1 MHLGWWMDSEG
12 QWNLIQN
19 KDDWCWFWI
28 VVGRY
33 YLYLYQEVQRFAW
46 VLWVMPCLS
55 ILMVTLI
62 FCWWAFALHTTDQ
75 NRSMSAVSEDLCI
88 SQVLLCFAFYF
99 KTHGPCILSPATNT
113 ESEWIS
119 PLVSPRQQ
127 ANVFSHFSIK
137 NEQQQRLAM
146 QPGSR
151 VFQGTPHLSP
161 WRSVPWGTTKR
172 FLPKEH
178 PFFPPS
184 KVLFAYEAHW
194 FLFSFPC
201 HTSFGSGLTKS
212 FYGDLRPKPILR
224 IWSLY
229 QQRKRKETKHT
240 SSTQPQGGSLR
251 EESTRKSKER
261 SWWNLPLYNVHKLT
275 IVLLILVL
283 SLSCHLFVL
292 TSLP

>member
-1 MHLGWWMDSEG
+1 M
-12 QWNLIQN
+12 
-19 KDDWCWFWI
+19 
-28 VVGRY
+28 
-33 YLYLYQEVQRFAW
+33 EVLAFW
-46 VLWVMPCLS
+46 VLQQTQNQSEFHHLS
-55 ILMVTLI
+55 
-62 FCWWAFALHTTDQ
+62 AL
-75 NRSMSAVSEDLCI
+75 VSKPMF
-88 SQVLLCFAFYF
+88 S
-99 KTHGPCILSPATNT
+99 H
-113 ESEWIS
+113 IS
-119 PLVSPRQQ
+119 PLKMSNSKDWQC
-127 ANVFSHFSIK
+127 N
-137 NEQQQRLAM
+137 
-146 QPGSR
+146 PGPAF
-151 VFQGTPHLSP
+151 FQGTPHLSP

-261 SWWNLPLYNVHKLT
+261 SWWNLPLYNVRKLT

-283 SLSCHLFVL
+283 SLSCHLFIL

>member
-1 MHLGWWMDSEG
+1 MFLRNLVPFPRLHFFMTGFAPLTSRGSQQYRALTVPELTQQMHLGWWMDSEG

-99 KTHGPCILSPATNT
+99 KTHGGPCILSPATNT

-151 VFQGTPHLSP
+151 VFSRDSALES
-161 WRSVPWGTTKR
+161 
-172 FLPKEH
+172 LKECTLGYH
-178 PFFPPS
+178 
-184 KVLFAYEAHW
+184 
-194 FLFSFPC
+194 
-201 HTSFGSGLTKS
+201 
-212 FYGDLRPKPILR
+212 
-224 IWSLY
+224 
-229 QQRKRKETKHT
+229 
-240 SSTQPQGGSLR
+240 
-251 EESTRKSKER
+251 
-261 SWWNLPLYNVHKLT
+261 
-275 IVLLILVL
+275 
-283 SLSCHLFVL
+283 
-292 TSLP
+292 